1 MNYKQLKNII
11 LKHNKLY
18 YDSSAPEIS
27 DSEWDQLYDKL
38 GAIEKAQGWKDH
50 DSPTNVVGGAAGKV
64 AHPHKLY
71 SLQKVYDKNE
81 VDDWMDIET
90 PKIDGT
96 NLSLIYTNGK
106 LNLALT
112 RGNGEHGT
120 EVTHLVEF
128 LKNAPARID
137 TDFAEVVVN
146 GECVTDNEVENFRNY
161 VSGALGLDDPLEFEK
176 RNINFVAH
184 DWLGVEMDYMQRM
197 AILKNMGF
205 LTALDEQAKK
215 YPTDGIVYRC
225 NSYKKSQKLGYTSKY
240 PKFAVALKTAGTL
253 TATTT
258 LQEVVWTIG
267 RTGAINPTGIVEPV
281 VLDDAT
287 ISRVTLHNMDFIEE
301 HNLGLGDII
310 TIERAGGVIPKFIN
324 VIEHSKHNMKI
335 NQKHAELAIGQ
346 EVVRD
351 GPRIMTKSGQG
362 DSVKFLEYFIRTMQI
377 KGLGPASIAKMGFTH
392 PVDLY
397 QNPNWS
403 ILGANGVK
411 VQEEIERTKTKPYQ
425 TVLAALG
432 IEGVGNGGA
441 KLIVPHIPT
450 FRNLRDI
457 EYAEIKGVGPRT
469 KESILAWLDE
479 NEEWVHTLPLQLEQ
493 EITVEDVSQNIKKV
507 CITGKLD
514 MTRNQLVSILE
525 PLGFK
530 STSTVTKDCYAL
542 IAGDSGSSKHTRAA
556 KLGVTI
562 VDYWSSKKDVLSGN
576 F

>member
-1 MNYKQLKNII
+1 MNYKELKNIV
-11 LKHNKLY
+11 LKHSKLY
-18 YDSSAPEIS
+18 YDLSAPTIS
-27 DSEWDQLYDKL
+27 DTEWDKLYEKL
-38 GAIEKAQGWKDH
+38 QTMEKAQGWKDH
-50 DSPTNVVGGAAGKV
+50 DSPTGKVGGTAGKV
-64 AHPHKLY
+64 AHPYKLY
-71 SLQKVYDKNE
+71 SLQKVYDKSE
-81 VDDWMDIET
+81 VDSWMDIET

-96 NLSLIYTNGK
+96 NLSLIYKDGK
-106 LNLALT
+106 LKMALT

-128 LKNAPARID
+128 LKNAPERID
-137 TDFAEVVVN
+137 TDFTEVVVN

-161 VSGALGLDDPLEFEK
+161 VSGAIGLDDPLEFEK

-184 DWLGVEMDYMQRM
+184 DWLGVDMDYMPRM

-205 LTALDEQAKK
+205 LTALDEKAKK

-225 NSYKKSQKLGYTSKY
+225 NSYKKSQNLGYTSKY
-240 PKFAVALKTAGTL
+240 PKFAIALKEAGTL
-253 TATTT
+253 TAVTT
-258 LQEVVWTIG
+258 LQDVVWTVG
-267 RTGAINPTGIVEPV
+267 RTGAVNPTGIVEPV

-301 HNLGLGDII
+301 HNLGLGDTI

-324 VIEHSKHNMKI
+324 VIEHSKHDLKI
-335 NQKHAELAIGQ
+335 TQKDAEKAIGQ
-346 EVVRD
+346 AVVRD
-351 GPRIMTKSGQG
+351 GPRLMTKSGQG

-377 KGLGPASIAKMGFTH
+377 KGLGPASIKKLGLTH
-392 PVDLY
+392 PIDLY
-397 QNPNWS
+397 QEQDWDE
-403 ILGANGVK
+403 LGANGIK
-411 VQEEIERTKTKPYQ
+411 IQEEIERTKTKPYL

-441 KLIVPHIPT
+441 RLIVPKIPA

-457 EYAEIKGVGPRT
+457 EYAEIKGIGPRT

-479 NEEWVHTLPLQLEQ
+479 NEEWVLTLPLQLEQ
-493 EITVEDVSQNIKKV
+493 EVTVEEVTQSVRKV

-530 STSTVTKDCYAL
+530 NTSTVTKDCYAL
-542 IAGDSGSSKHTRAA
+542 IAGDEGSSKHNRA
-556 KLGVTI
+556 KQLGVTI
-562 VDYWSSKKDVLSGN
+562 INYWSSKKDVLSGN